1 MIAPRQSRSRF
12 ASPSSLP
19 FPHRLQGRGSRLS
32 LLAAC
37 AVAAMAAAAPSDA
50 AGQATPASRG
60 GGALGDEVLVVG
72 SVVERAL
79 AEAPYA
85 ASVVGAEALR
95 AGGPLVNLS
104 EAMARVPGLVVAN
117 RWNYAQDLQ
126 ISSRGFGARAGFG
139 VRGLRLYSDGIPAS
153 GPDGQGQV
161 SHFDLAG
168 AARVEVLRGP
178 FSVLYGNSSGGV
190 VSVVSAPVRATR
202 VEGGLDAGSFGLR
215 QLRVQG
221 ESPLGGGL
229 SLRLGAQALS
239 VTGFRPQ
246 SEAERKLANLRL
258 AWQDGDDSVVAVANV
273 LDQPADD
280 PLGLDRAQFERDPL
294 SVASVARQFDTRKTT
309 RQSQFGSRWQRR
321 FADGALREAS
331 LAGYAGRRQVT
342 QFLAIAPGTQANPR
356 HGGGVI
362 DFERSYQG
370 VEARLRWAWEHV
382 DLTAGVALDRQRDDR
397 QGYEN
402 FVGTGASQQLGVRGA
417 LRRDEV
423 NRAGSDDAYVQLEWA
438 AAKDWVLSGGLRG
451 GRVSLSAQDRYLV
464 NGDDG
469 GARRFDYANPVLGL
483 RWQVAPGLNLHAA
496 LARGF
501 ESPTLGELAYRRDG
515 TGGFNIDLK
524 PQRSRQAE
532 LGAKWRAAALA
543 VDATLFEVRV
553 ADEIGVAT
561 NASGRSSFQNVGA
574 TLRKGAELSARW
586 RPSGALGATLA
597 ATWLDATY
605 RDAFLVCAGLPC
617 TAPTAPVTPGN
628 RIAGTSK
635 GSVFAELS
643 WRTPGFG
650 ELALE
655 LRQQGNVMVNDRNS
669 EAAPGHALAGLR
681 WLHRLQVAGGWQAEL
696 LVRVDNVADVR
707 YAGSVIVNDANG
719 RFYETG
725 APRAWLVALRVGG
738 W

>member
-1 MIAPRQSRSRF
+1 MNPLRSTTRQPGRPRP
-12 ASPSSLP
+12 A
-19 FPHRLQGRGSRLS
+19 

-37 AVAAMAAAAPSDA
+37 AAAVLAGAAGGHAAAQAVAGAPA
-50 AGQATPASRG
+50 AE
-60 GGALGDEVLVVG
+60 GAEVLVVG
-72 SVVERAL
+72 SMVERAL
-79 AEAPYA
+79 ADAPYA

-95 AGGPLVNLS
+95 SGGPLVNLS

-161 SHFDLAG
+161 SHFDLG
-168 AARVEVLRGP
+168 SAARVEVLRGP

-190 VSVVSAPVRATR
+190 VSVLSAPVRATR
-202 VEGGLDAGSFGLR
+202 VEGAVDAGSFGLR
-215 QLRVQG
+215 QVRVQG

-246 SEAERKLANLRL
+246 SEAERRLANLRL
-258 AWQDGDDSVVAVANV
+258 GWQDGADSFVAVANV

-280 PLGLDRAQFERDPL
+280 PLGLDRVQFERDPL
-294 SVASVARQFDTRKTT
+294 SVAPVALQYDTRKTT
-309 RQSQFGSRWQRR
+309 RQSQLGGRWQRR

-331 LAGYAGRRQVT
+331 LAAYAGRREVT
-342 QFLAIAPGTQANPR
+342 QFLAIAPGTQANAR

-362 DFERSYQG
+362 AFERSYEG
-370 VEARLRWAWEHV
+370 AEARLRWAWDGV
-382 DLTAGVALDRQRDDR
+382 DLTAGVAVDRQRDDR

-402 FVGTGASQQLGVRGA
+402 FVGTGPGQQLGVRGA

-423 NRAGSDDAYVQLEWA
+423 NRARSDDAYVQLEWV

-451 GRVSLSAQDRYLV
+451 GRVALSAQDRYLA

-469 GARRFDYANPVLGL
+469 GARNFDYASPVIGL
-483 RWQVAPGLNLHAA
+483 RWQAAPGLNLHAA

-515 TGGFNIDLK
+515 TGGFNTQLQ

-532 LGAKWRAAALA
+532 LGAKWRASGLA
-543 VDATLFEVRV
+543 IDATAFEVRV

-586 RPSGALGATLA
+586 RSGGAFGATLA
-597 ATWLDATY
+597 ATWLDASY

-617 TAPTAPVTPGN
+617 TAPTVPVAPGN

-635 GSVFAELS
+635 GSVFAELA

-655 LRQQGNVMVNDRNS
+655 LRQQGNVVVNDRNS
-669 EAAPGHALAGLR
+669 EAAPGYTLGALR
-681 WLHRLQVAGGWQAEL
+681 WQHRIAVAAGWQAEL
-696 LVRVDNVADVR
+696 LVRVDNVEDRR

-725 APRAWLVALRVGG
+725 APRAWLIALRVGG